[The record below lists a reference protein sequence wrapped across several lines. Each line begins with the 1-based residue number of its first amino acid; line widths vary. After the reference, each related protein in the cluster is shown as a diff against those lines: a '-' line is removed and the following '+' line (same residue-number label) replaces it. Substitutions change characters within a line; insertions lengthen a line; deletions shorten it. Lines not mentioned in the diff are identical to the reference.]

1 MSGGTGRR
9 KVENRVETLSVADIR
24 RLRNKVTNIRDR
36 CLILLG
42 FECAC
47 RVNEVMEFTVSGIN
61 WDLKT
66 ISKWDIKKKEWRQ
79 IGLSDTLM
87 TDLRLYIDSF
97 RLKDRLFDIGWKR
110 CSEIL
115 SDACMSIGVQG
126 HISWHVL
133 RRTLCSLG
141 EDMGYSMK
149 DVMYITGDTERTVA
163 RYYKK
168 VSAADLGRKANKF
181 YQD

>member
-1 MSGGTGRR
+1 MQGGTGRK
-9 KVENRVETLSVADIR
+9 KVEGRVETLSVADIR
-24 RLRNKVTNIRDR
+24 RLREKVTNIRDR

-47 RVNEVMEFTVSGIN
+47 RVNEVVEFTVSGIN
-61 WDLKT
+61 WEGQT
-66 ISKWDIKKKEWRQ
+66 ISKYDIKKKEWRP
-79 IGLSDTLM
+79 IGISDLLAK
-87 TDLRLYIDSF
+87 DLRLYIDSF
-97 RLKDRLFDIGWKR
+97 RLKDQLFDIGWKR
-110 CSEIL
+110 CNEIL
-115 SDACMSIGVQG
+115 VGACKAIGVKG

-141 EDMGYSMK
+141 EDMGYTMK

-163 RYYKK
+163 RYYKR

-181 YQD
+181 YEG